1 MAFSITAVPPTFE
14 NRYIR
19 RVELTAALK
28 ISKAAFFTFLFS
40 RPKDFLQGVDGFL
53 LTFVIDPYDHLS

>member
-1 MAFSITAVPPTFE
+1 
-14 NRYIR
+14 
-19 RVELTAALK
+19 LK